1 MTMTMETVPLHTA
14 TRIDLRDVEYDVG
27 RIKRMAGEL
36 RSVR

>member
-27 RIKRMAGEL
+27 LSDA
-36 RSVR
+36 VFQQP